1 MIRPLRIQQRAKRS
15 GMLTAGS
22 WSTPS
27 FWRKGW
33 MLFALILFLPLL
45 AGCAT
50 QSAASGDDELRV
62 VATTGMIAD
71 VARQIGGDSVQVDQL
86 MGPGVDPHLYKAT
99 EGDVSTLLAADLILY
114 NGLFLEARM
123 EDIFEQMS
131 GDKRT
136 VAVAA
141 ASVPVEMRLGSVQ
154 YVDQFD
160 PHVWMDVKLWKRV
173 AETIQNELIAL
184 DPDNEDGYRSRADA
198 YFAEMD
204 RLETW
209 INERIAT
216 LPPEKRLLVTA
227 HDAFNYFGQGYGFE
241 VFAPQGI
248 STESEAGVDD
258 IRRTIDVVVESQ
270 IPAIFIE
277 SSIPPDVVEAI
288 VEGAR
293 ARGHEVT
300 IGGELFSD
308 AMGEEGT
315 EEGTYLG
322 MIRHNVE
329 TITSALS
336 AD

>member
-1 MIRPLRIQQRAKRS
+1 MNLFQQVFRQYFNRLKFLLVLVFLMS
-15 GMLTAGS
+15 G
-22 WSTPS
+22 
-27 FWRKGW
+27 
-33 MLFALILFLPLL
+33 L
-45 AGCAT
+45 ASGCSSS
-50 QSAASGDDELRV
+50 SAAPTTDDKPLV

-71 VARQIGGDSVQVDQL
+71 VAREIGGDLVEVDQL

-99 EGDVSTLLAADLILY
+99 ESDVSTLLSADLILY
-114 NGLFLEARM
+114 NGLFLESRM

-131 GDKRT
+131 SDKPT

-141 ASVPVEMRLGSVQ
+141 QSIPSELRLGSVQ

-160 PHVWMDVKLWKRV
+160 PHVWMDVKLWRRV
-173 AETIQNELIAL
+173 AETIRDELIAL
-184 DPDNEDGYRSRADA
+184 DPANEAEYRSRAEGYLA
-198 YFAEMD
+198 KMD
-204 RLETW
+204 ELEEW
-209 INERIAT
+209 IGEQVET

-227 HDAFNYFGQGYGFE
+227 HDAFAYFGQGYGFE

-293 ARGHEVT
+293 ARGHDIS

-308 AMGEEGT
+308 AMGEAGT

-322 MIRHNVE
+322 MIRHNVA
-329 TITSALS
+329 TITGALKNE
-336 AD
+336 